1 MFCKFFVI
9 SLPFLLISNVTVV
22 CWLKILVRGSEIVIL
37 FGPVAGM
44 RDNTHAQLKS
54 SYLPK
59 REIIERSLSQ
69 SPTW

>member
-9 SLPFLLISNVTVV
+9 SLPFLLNSNVTVV
-22 CWLKILVRGSEIVIL
+22 CWLKIVVRGGQIVIL

-44 RDNTHAQLKS
+44 RDSAHAQLKS

-59 REIIERSLSQ
+59 REIIERSSQ
-69 SPTW
+69 SPTR